1 MTKVPKI
8 IILRGNSGSGK
19 TTIAKLLQKHFG
31 HGTMLISQDVVRRE
45 VLYVRDD
52 PQTQAIDLLID
63 LVKYGRL
70 NCDIVILE
78 GILYADWYQE
88 LFKCVKNEYGTN
100 IYAYYFDVP
109 FEETLLR
116 HKTKPNANE
125 FGETEMRRWWRE
137 KDYINKIPEQLLNK
151 AMTAEDIVDMISRQI
166 HA

>member
-19 TTIAKLLQKHFG
+19 TTIAKLLQKHLG
-31 HGTMLISQDVVRRE
+31 HGTMLISQDVIRRD

-52 PQTQAIDLLID
+52 PQTQAIGLLIE

-88 LFKCVKNEYGTN
+88 LFECVINEYGSN

-116 HKTKPNANE
+116 HKTKPNVKE

-137 KDYINKIPEQLLNK
+137 KDYIKAIPEQLLNK
-151 AMTAEDIVDMISRQI
+151 TMSTDEIVQMITKQI
-166 HA
+166 QA

>member
-19 TTIAKLLQKHFG
+19 TTIAKLLQRHLG
-31 HGTMLISQDVVRRE
+31 HGTMLISQDVIRRD

-52 PQTQAIDLLID
+52 PQTQAIGLLIE

-88 LFKCVKNEYGTN
+88 LFVCVQNEYGPN
-100 IYAYYFDVP
+100 IYGYYFDVP

-116 HKTKPNANE
+116 HYTKPNANE

-137 KDYINKIPEQLLNK
+137 KDYIKAIPEQLLNK
-151 AMTAEDIVDMISRQI
+151 AMTADEIVQMIAKQI
-166 HA
+166 QA

>member
-19 TTIAKLLQKHFG
+19 TTIAKLLQKHLG

-52 PQTQAIDLLID
+52 PQTQAIGLLIE

-88 LFKCVKNEYGTN
+88 LFECVINEYGSN

-116 HKTKPNANE
+116 HMTKPNVNE
-125 FGETEMRRWWRE
+125 FGENEMRRWWRE
-137 KDYINKIPEQLLNK
+137 KDYIKAIPEQLLNK
-151 AMTAEDIVDMISRQI
+151 TMTADEIVEMITQQI
-166 HA
+166 QS

>member
-1 MTKVPKI
+1 MTRVPKI

-31 HGTMLISQDVVRRE
+31 HGTMLISQDVVRRD

-52 PQTQAIDLLID
+52 PQTQAIGLLIE
-63 LVKYGRL
+63 LVKYGRM

-88 LFKCVKNEYGTN
+88 LFECVKNEYGSN

-125 FGETEMRRWWRE
+125 FGEAEMRRWWRD
-137 KDYINKIPEQLLNK
+137 KDYIKVIPEQLLDK
-151 AMTAEDIVDMISRQI
+151 TMTAEEIVEMISSLI
-166 HA
+166 KA